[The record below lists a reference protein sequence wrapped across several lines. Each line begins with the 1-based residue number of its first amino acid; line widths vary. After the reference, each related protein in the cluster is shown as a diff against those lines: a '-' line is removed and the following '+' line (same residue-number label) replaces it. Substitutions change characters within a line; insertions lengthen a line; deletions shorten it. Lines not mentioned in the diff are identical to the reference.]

1 MKISRKGEYALK
13 ALIFL
18 ALHHEKG
25 IRTTL
30 TSDIAQ
36 REQIPPKY
44 LEQIL
49 LALRKGGVLVSKPGV
64 GGGYALSRPPEQIT
78 LGEVIR
84 IIEGPLAPLHCV
96 SAKAYVKCPDESTCG
111 LRSVMQEVRN
121 AIAAI
126 LDNTSIKEVAT
137 RTQALTAELPCRQGY
152 DI

>member
-13 ALIFL
+13 ALILL
-18 ALHHEKG
+18 AKRHENG
-25 IRTTL
+25 ILTTL
-30 TSDIAQ
+30 TGDIAQ
-36 REQIPPKY
+36 RERIPPKY

-49 LALRKGGVLVSKPGV
+49 LALKKGGVLVSKPGV
-64 GGGYALSRPPEQIT
+64 GGGYGLSRPPEHIT

-96 SAKAYVKCPDESTCG
+96 SAKAYVRCPDEPRCG

-126 LDNTSIKEVAT
+126 LDNTSIKEIAL
-137 RTQALTAELPCRQGY
+137 RTEELAAELPCRHSY